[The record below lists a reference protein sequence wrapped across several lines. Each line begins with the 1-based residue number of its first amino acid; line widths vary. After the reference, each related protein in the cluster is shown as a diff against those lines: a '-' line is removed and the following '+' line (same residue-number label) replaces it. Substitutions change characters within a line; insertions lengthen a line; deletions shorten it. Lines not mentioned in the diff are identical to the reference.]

1 MAIFGSFVR
10 GEQRSGSD
18 IDILIE
24 YREGSRRSLLDLV
37 GLEEELSLL
46 FGRKVDLL
54 TIGGISP
61 YLRDEILSSM
71 KVIYERE

>member
-10 GEQRSGSD
+10 GEGKKKSD
-18 IDILIE
+18 VDILIE
-24 YREGSRRSLLDLV
+24 YGEGSRKSLLDLV

-46 FGRKVDLL
+46 LGKKVDLL

-61 YLRDEILSSM
+61 YLREEILNSM
-71 KVIYERE
+71 RVIYERR